1 MSESDTRRMME
12 IRCDGRDDRRRGWRS
27 GLFLP
32 SSSSS
37 FLEAAGVD
45 EELVV
50 DGSGDGMQADCDV
63 EAMESGRVAAQIWR

>member
-1 MSESDTRRMME
+1 MME

-27 GLFLP
+27 GFFLP
-32 SSSSS
+32 SSSS

>member
-32 SSSSS
+32 SSSS
-37 FLEAAGVD
+37 FLEAAWAD

-50 DGSGDGMQADCDV
+50 DGSGAGMQADCDV